1 MKTQKPML
9 SLLLTGSLA
18 LSAVMQHA
26 QAKAEVLQPTLAAKS
41 QTTNK
46 AGSSK
51 ELMVSADFDYK
62 TSQKVMLDVTVT
74 NDLKQPEAGVLL
86 KVYAVE
92 NPKMLQ
98 GVKRPLKV
106 TLLTV
111 LRTDSNGAVQR
122 EIEIPA
128 HYRDLQIE
136 KLTLSHNN
144 VKDITYK
151 GQERIVLSL

>member
-1 MKTQKPML
+1 MKTQKQML
-9 SLLLTGSLA
+9 SMLLTGSLA
-18 LSAVMQHA
+18 LSVVMQHA
-26 QAKAEVLQPTLAAKS
+26 QAKAEALQPSVAAKS
-41 QTTNK
+41 QTTDK

-51 ELMVSADFDYK
+51 ELKVSADFDYQ
-62 TSQKVMLDVTVT
+62 TSQQVMLDVTVT

-111 LRTDSNGAVQR
+111 LRTDSNGTVQR
-122 EIEIPA
+122 KIEIPA

-151 GQERIVLSL
+151 GQDRIVLSL